1 MNDLQKLYDVL
12 VRDGYYTKSF
22 DEFKVKWQDQTYQ
35 DKVYGVVSRDGLFTK
50 SKNEFLSKYS
60 GQQEPLKKKEPTV
73 SASKSG
79 KPSSVSSS
87 RRFEGATV
95 EPISQKKYRTD
106 DYIDQVQNAK
116 TQPKQTKT
124 VVANTFV
131 PNAKEQKVDVITTDE
146 ANQMMAEDF
155 GKKEF
160 ELYSQISEIDPNV
173 FKEGE
178 ESAVKYLNDKFK
190 GSGFVFEETGLG
202 TNEIT
207 VKSTLNDGFGTVINE
222 KTIKLP
228 TSLFPG
234 MESAKSAATENAQK
248 EITDFMQQAF
258 LKKSEKEFL
267 SEDVKDY
274 GQLVKLAA
282 NNPYKYGEE
291 FLNQYDTERWMD
303 NQYRDLVIA
312 GKNIKREQETL
323 QREIDAYKE
332 SGVYNEET
340 ERLIRTRAANLQNQV
355 QANTSKYEE
364 LQDISAK
371 LPKAAAVYFQK
382 KEKEGNIPGLILGGV
397 VKGMMAP
404 TTALSTTGVDIAPL
418 LIPSKYLIPEV
429 QQVRLK
435 ASGMSDAEIK
445 DYAAKQMRK
454 YLDDGIDRA
463 NYIASLGTTEEYKQ
477 SEDRN
482 DLEKVATFL
491 SESIGT
497 AIAGGG
503 NPLLTKIAFFS
514 QSYNAIED
522 EMNSPQFDG
531 MSQMEKKIMSV
542 PYGLVIGQLD
552 RLGFNVA
559 TKIGNN
565 PVLNKLITNTI
576 ANAFTSLPKNASVE
590 VIDKAI
596 GESLKATMAKTGL
609 EIVGGSLVEGLTE
622 GTQSLAEYGMKN
634 LYNNFVADKD
644 VFQDV
649 PDITTKEGLDKA
661 LSAAKEEFYYG
672 ALGGA
677 IMSSGSTALKSL
689 SKGFDKGAEEFDF
702 FSKVINDPK
711 LRALIETDIKTKI
724 TSGEITKAEAQEQLD
739 AINKSVSIL
748 NKMPENLP
756 NESKMEAYNLILEK
770 NKIEKEI
777 AGKDSAL
784 VAAQTERVAEIN
796 EQLKQLS
803 KDAVQKQ
810 TAGEVPVQPGAA
822 VSGEMAQGESEAG
835 PQEVTQESQQEEEL
849 KTISD
854 RILKIEEASSRGELL
869 EDLEPGELKKL
880 KERKKEL
887 ENNLSKKAETT
898 LTEGELV
905 LNSINPTGS
914 IFAEYTPEQ
923 RDALPLGKDI
933 TTYDETA
940 GISPTEKVTV
950 YRGVPNGVNEIKS
963 GDFVTTNEQ
972 LAKDYAGEGKV
983 ISMEVNANEILDD
996 KTEPLGEEYILRIK
1010 KPITQIE
1017 ETVVEEET
1025 PTETKIEDIEVD
1037 ETPMADDL
1045 MDEVTKLKNLT
1056 TKQDFTNVDIKNPGR
1071 RKVVAQAA
1079 KAAKAISKVLPKV
1092 KIVLH
1097 SKSEDYVN
1105 ATKEMGGRL
1114 SEGGLYNNKRK
1125 EIHINLE
1132 KANNRT
1138 VAHEVFHAL
1147 LISRV
1152 KSDADA
1158 QKLTKSMIDS
1168 VIKSLLVTEK
1178 GGAKVLSYLQDFSNR
1193 YEDNVKNEEKLAEL
1207 FSILA
1212 DNYKTL
1218 PEPSRNIIRRFLDRL
1233 ASLFG
1238 IKKMTDSDVIQF
1250 MNTLSRKVEEGVE
1263 IEQYEVGKIQNAKDI
1278 NTRFQANFSDAV
1290 SKLTFEYD
1298 KNNERFE
1305 KLEKEGYITRDKS
1318 IDDFAGKFMLLH
1330 QPDAAFSGSIYK
1342 DGELLVEGKGGVF
1355 YPIKFHED
1363 GYFWASTSK
1372 TAKKMADD
1380 LNKVM
1385 DQNGGTIYMALTSAP
1400 YDKLMSSTT
1409 MSNAILDF
1417 FSSKAFDSN
1426 FKITPAQLNI
1436 ALRKAANDVKVVNNK
1451 KIGLGLGLAS
1461 DASLSDV
1468 KSKIKEA
1475 LNADNSS
1482 FADRKNFAEEL
1493 IKIMADKIKNDPKA
1507 TQQFG
1512 ELFSEGIQNKYF
1524 KGKTK
1529 TGKLKI
1535 SPANM
1540 VQAISEMFTEPILKE
1555 GVDRE
1560 KGGQVY
1566 AVVELSGKVKPTEST
1581 KHESYPMAI
1590 QADSDSKVKIH
1601 LLKDRKKW
1609 NEVFLDPDTNEAV
1622 DKAREKKIFPT
1633 TGVSTK
1639 GLQVGGFATRKQKL
1653 EQDVNKSQI
1662 KIYGEDFTDV
1672 FNKLGI
1678 PFEYLKDIKEKN
1690 IPDWLGGKNKKIT
1703 ELRNSLLKSIDYRI
1717 NLLENDLAK
1726 QSRKLINSESD
1737 FEFRRSLMNKKTDK
1751 ISSLEKLRDSIKE
1764 NLLSEKDIEILT
1776 NQEEFATRKQKL
1788 APNGKPS
1795 NLDDRQWDQVRT
1807 PAFKKWFGDWENDPK
1822 NASKVVDEN
1831 GEPLVVYHGSQENFD
1846 EFAKKYP
1853 KHPRNGYEVEGY
1865 WFTSSDENAKNYT
1878 RENPNFIKESDKPGV
1893 IYKVFLNIKN
1903 PIVFDMGNSKSPN
1916 SKIFDE
1922 MGWPANLQSRVSW
1935 KDLQQAVY
1943 RNKSIHDGVVFDNIK
1958 DTLLATNFQVFKPNQ
1973 IKSAT
1978 ENEGTFDEG
1987 DFSIRKQKLSDVDQI
2002 VDTAKKNNISDDAI
2016 RQLAK
2021 DQGFT
2026 DREVSD
2032 AIQNYNNKA
2041 EGIFIK
2047 SKDGGVKT
2055 VITDAARKYRQKYF
2069 SSKGFLPKIGFTY
2082 KERMEQQIAKEA
2094 NQADKVARKFSR
2106 MFHSYKGD
2114 KDALISDF
2122 DKYLR
2127 GDTSVKLPEGFGRIA
2142 DQMRAHIDK
2151 LSQDLIASGMV
2162 DDPAIEVIVNNMGS
2176 YLTRS
2181 YEIYDNKNWK
2191 QKVTQETI
2199 DKAKNFLKNQPGF
2212 MDMAVEQSAK
2222 EGIPLDEV
2230 LQTMVDN
2237 KIEEWLSKDNA
2248 KALISGSKL
2257 GSKDLSILKQK
2268 QDIPEELRMLMG
2280 EYTDPAMNYARTI
2293 LKISNLT
2300 AKHKFLVDMKKAG
2313 LNKFFFEEN
2322 NPRKPLAFNTKLA
2335 AEGSETMN
2343 PLNGLYTTPEIA
2355 EAFGGFMSPN
2365 SEISKLLE
2373 YYYKAMV
2380 GVKWAKTIGSVSTH
2394 MKNVIGNLGFVAL
2407 NGHNL
2412 RELGNSLKVLRAD
2425 FTGLDDADLQKK
2437 INEYI
2442 ELGVI
2447 KQGAGINEIKDMF
2460 KDARIDTF
2468 LEQRIS
2474 SKTPKTKRERLS
2486 NLTKKKAVQLKVFL
2500 EELYQAED
2508 DMYKIVAF
2516 ETEMSRYSKALY
2528 GKSKSQLTE
2537 DQRKRVTEKA
2547 SEVIKNLYPSYNR
2560 IPEAIKKM
2568 RRVPLF
2574 FGSFISFQAES
2585 LRTSYKTFE
2594 LIKEEINSENPEI
2607 RKIGAKRLAYAT
2619 AYLSMKTAALS
2630 FASMAAGTGMSGV
2643 LGAIFDDDDEK
2654 EKEKDVR
2661 EFVAPWSKDS
2671 DLIILKAGDGTVDYI
2686 DFSASDPHGGLN
2698 RAMNAFLK
2706 GDNPIDAFSDG
2717 VVALAAPFL
2726 GGDITTTALLNL
2738 KNNTNQYGGQIYNP
2752 EDDFEDQ
2759 SIDVLEHIYKLVEPG
2774 TVTTVRRIVES
2785 DNKPNEILGMTGFKV
2800 QSVDLAKQFG
2810 FKTKEFSERLNDTK
2824 RPYNTEYYKTVE
2836 IIADPRSSKEGRQEQ
2851 IDKTEVEYEKST
2863 KKYNQVAEEFKE
2875 VFNSALR
2882 LGTDYDL
2889 LETIIM
2895 DGRTFSKK
2903 NLYDW
2908 EDGFKLEIPYK
2919 EY

>member
-1 MNDLQKLYDVL
+1 MPLDY
-12 VRDGYYTKSF
+12 
-22 DEFKVKWQDQTYQ
+22 
-35 DKVYGVVSRDGLFTK
+35 
-50 SKNEFLSKYS
+50 NEFANKIKAKYP
-60 GQQEPLKKKEPTV
+60 QYKNVDNYELATKMVAKYPQYKDQVDLKKKEV
-73 SASKSG
+73 
-79 KPSSVSSS
+79 SVSQSGAQGTSSGRLSSTTTKPTGSS

-202 TNEIT
+202 NSVR
-207 VKSTLNDGFGTVINE
+207 VKSTLDDGFGTTINE
-222 KTIKLP
+222 KVIELP
-228 TSLFPG
+228 NKTWTTFGLVDTKTG
-234 MESAKSAATENAQK
+234 EETQK
-248 EITDFMQQAF
+248 EVSDFMNKAF

-267 SEDVKDY
+267 NEDVKDY

-282 NNPYKYGEE
+282 DNPYKYGEG

-303 NQYRDLVIA
+303 GQYRDLVIA

-371 LPKAAAVYFQK
+371 LPKAAAVYMQN
-382 KEKEGNIPGLILGGV
+382 KEKEGNFAGLVTRNLASGLMNIEKALI
-397 VKGMMAP
+397 
-404 TTALSTTGVDIAPL
+404 TTATDVAPL
-418 LIPSKYLIPEV
+418 LIPSKYMIPEV
-429 QQVRLK
+429 EQVRLK
-435 ASGMSDAEIK
+435 ASGMTDSQIK
-445 DYAAKQMRK
+445 DYAAKQLRK
-454 YLDDGIDRA
+454 GVVNEALEGAKDLY
-463 NYIASLGTTEEYKQ
+463 SLGTTEAYAQ
-477 SEDRN
+477 SKDRN
-482 DLEKVATFL
+482 DIEKTASFL
-491 SESIGT
+491 AESIGT
-497 AIAGGG
+497 AISGGA
-503 NPLLTKIAFFS
+503 NPLLSKIAFFS

-542 PYGLVIGQLD
+542 PYGIVIGQLD

-559 TKIGNN
+559 TKIGSN

-576 ANAFTSLPKNASVE
+576 ASAFTSLPKNAS
-590 VIDKAI
+590 IDVMQKAI

-622 GTQSLAEYGMKN
+622 GTQSLAEYTMKN
-634 LYNNFVADKD
+634 LYNNVVANQEL
-644 VFQDV
+644 FQDV
-649 PDITTKEGLDKA
+649 PDITTKEGFDKA
-661 LSAAKEEFYYG
+661 LAAAKEETYYG
-672 ALGGA
+672 ALGGL
-677 IMSSGSTALKSL
+677 IMASGSTALKSL

-756 NESKMEAYNLILEK
+756 SESKMEAYNLILEK

-810 TAGEVPVQPGAA
+810 STNEVPVQPGAA
-822 VSGEMAQGESEAG
+822 VGQQVEERVPESETEGTTGETVREEA
-835 PQEVTQESQQEEEL
+835 QWEQAETALTEEERQGV
-849 KTISD
+849 ID
-854 RILKIEEASSRGELL
+854 NFIESEREAI
-869 EDLEPGELKKL
+869 
-880 KERKKEL
+880 
-887 ENNLSKKAETT
+887 NNLSDSFTQEEKQGIIDELESDPIEYAKSRAGIGVSAINNFLGELGIQRVEQEAQQQVQTT
-898 LTEGELV
+898 LTEEERQSVIDNFVKSEREAIEDAYGDKEVWKERKIEL
-905 LNSINPTGS
+905 LNELESDPIAFAQSRADIESSSAQFVNQLGLNKEAEQATPT
-914 IFAEYTPEQ
+914 
-923 RDALPLGKDI
+923 
-933 TTYDETA
+933 TT
-940 GISPTEKVTV
+940 
-950 YRGVPNGVNEIKS
+950 
-963 GDFVTTNEQ
+963 
-972 LAKDYAGEGKV
+972 
-983 ISMEVNANEILDD
+983 
-996 KTEPLGEEYILRIK
+996 EEA
-1010 KPITQIE
+1010 TIE
-1017 ETVVEEET
+1017 EVK

-1178 GGAKVLSYLQDFSNR
+1178 GGAKVLSYLQEFSNR

-1238 IKKMTDSDVIQF
+1238 IKKMTDNDVIQF

-1355 YPIKFHED
+1355 YPIKFHND

-1461 DASLSDV
+1461 DASLNDV

-1639 GLQVGGFATRKQKL
+1639 GLQVGGF
-1653 EQDVNKSQI
+1653 
-1662 KIYGEDFTDV
+1662 
-1672 FNKLGI
+1672 
-1678 PFEYLKDIKEKN
+1678 
-1690 IPDWLGGKNKKIT
+1690 
-1703 ELRNSLLKSIDYRI
+1703 
-1717 NLLENDLAK
+1717 
-1726 QSRKLINSESD
+1726 
-1737 FEFRRSLMNKKTDK
+1737 
-1751 ISSLEKLRDSIKE
+1751 
-1764 NLLSEKDIEILT
+1764 
-1776 NQEEFATRKQKL
+1776 
-1788 APNGKPS
+1788 
-1795 NLDDRQWDQVRT
+1795 
-1807 PAFKKWFGDWENDPK
+1807 
-1822 NASKVVDEN
+1822 
-1831 GEPLVVYHGSQENFD
+1831 
-1846 EFAKKYP
+1846 
-1853 KHPRNGYEVEGY
+1853 
-1865 WFTSSDENAKNYT
+1865 
-1878 RENPNFIKESDKPGV
+1878 
-1893 IYKVFLNIKN
+1893 
-1903 PIVFDMGNSKSPN
+1903 
-1916 SKIFDE
+1916 
-1922 MGWPANLQSRVSW
+1922 
-1935 KDLQQAVY
+1935 
-1943 RNKSIHDGVVFDNIK
+1943 
-1958 DTLLATNFQVFKPNQ
+1958 
-1973 IKSAT
+1973 
-1978 ENEGTFDEG
+1978 DEG
-1987 DFSIRKQKLSDVDQI
+1987 DFATRKQKLSDVDQI
-2002 VDTAKKNNISDDAI
+2002 VDTAKKNNISDEAI
-2016 RQLAK
+2016 RKLAK
-2021 DQGFT
+2021 DQGFS

-2032 AIQNYNNKA
+2032 ALQDYSNKA

-2047 SKDGGVKT
+2047 SEDGGVKT
-2055 VITDAARKYRQKYF
+2055 VITDFARKYRQKYL

-2162 DDPAIEVIVNNMGS
+2162 GESSIEDIIKNMDSYLNKEIDKKANQETINKAKDFLKNQQNFMDKASEQSKKRGIPLDEVIEKIASVIVEDSDIEVIINNMGS

-2181 YEIYDNKNWK
+2181 YEIYDNRNWK

-2380 GVKWAKTIGSVSTH
+2380 GVKWAKTIGSFATH

-2412 RELGNSLKVLRAD
+2412 RELGNSYKVLKAD
-2425 FTGLDDADLQKK
+2425 FIGSDDATLQKK

-2474 SKTPKTKRERLS
+2474 SKTPKTKAERLS
-2486 NLTKKKAVQLKVFL
+2486 NLTKKKAIQLKVFL

-2516 ETEMSRYSKALY
+2516 ETEMNRYSKALY

-2537 DQRKRVTEKA
+2537 DQRKRVSEKA

-2594 LIKEEINSENPEI
+2594 LIKEELNSENPEI
-2607 RKIGAKRLAYAT
+2607 KKIGAKRLAYAT

-2630 FASMAAGTGMSGV
+2630 LAGMAAGTGMSGV
-2643 LGAIFDDDDEK
+2643 LGALFDDDDEK

-2671 DLIILKAGDGTVDYI
+2671 DLIILKAGDGTIDYI
-2686 DFSASDPHGGLN
+2686 DFSASDPHGSLN

-2706 GDNPIDAFSDG
+2706 GDNAIDAFSDG
-2717 VVALAAPFL
+2717 VVALISPFL

-2759 SIDVLEHIYKLVEPG
+2759 STDILEHIYKLVEPG
-2774 TVTTVRRIVES
+2774 TITTVRRIIES
-2785 DNKPNEILGMTGFKV
+2785 DNKLNEIAGTTGFKV

-2851 IDKTEVEYEKST
+2851 IDKTELEYEKSN
-2863 KKYNQVAEEFKE
+2863 KKYNQVADEFKE

>member
-1 MNDLQKLYDVL
+1 MPLDY
-12 VRDGYYTKSF
+12 
-22 DEFKVKWQDQTYQ
+22 
-35 DKVYGVVSRDGLFTK
+35 
-50 SKNEFLSKYS
+50 NEFANKIKAKYP
-60 GQQEPLKKKEPTV
+60 QYKNVDNYELATKMVAKYPQYKDQVDLKKKEV
-73 SASKSG
+73 
-79 KPSSVSSS
+79 SVSQSGAQGTSSGRLSSTTTKPTGSS

-146 ANQMMAEDF
+146 ANQMMADDF

-202 TNEIT
+202 NSVR
-207 VKSTLNDGFGTVINE
+207 VKSTLDDGFGTTINE
-222 KTIKLP
+222 KVIELP
-228 TSLFPG
+228 NKTWTTFGLVDTKTG
-234 MESAKSAATENAQK
+234 EETQK
-248 EITDFMQQAF
+248 EVSDFMNKAF

-267 SEDVKDY
+267 NEDVKDY

-282 NNPYKYGEE
+282 DNPYKYGEG

-303 NQYRDLVIA
+303 GQYRDLVIA

-371 LPKAAAVYFQK
+371 LPKAAAVYMQN
-382 KEKEGNIPGLILGGV
+382 KEKEGNFAGLVTRNLASGLMNIEKALI
-397 VKGMMAP
+397 
-404 TTALSTTGVDIAPL
+404 TTATDVAPL
-418 LIPSKYLIPEV
+418 LIPSKYMIPEV
-429 QQVRLK
+429 EQVRLK
-435 ASGMSDAEIK
+435 ASGMTDSQIK
-445 DYAAKQMRK
+445 DYAAKQLRK
-454 YLDDGIDRA
+454 GVVNEALEGAKDFY
-463 NYIASLGTTEEYKQ
+463 SLGTTEAYAQ
-477 SEDRN
+477 SKDRN
-482 DLEKVATFL
+482 DIEKTASFL
-491 SESIGT
+491 AESIGT
-497 AIAGGG
+497 AISGGA
-503 NPLLTKIAFFS
+503 NPLLSKIAFFS

-542 PYGLVIGQLD
+542 PYGIVIGQLD

-559 TKIGNN
+559 TKIGSN

-576 ANAFTSLPKNASVE
+576 ASAFTSLPKNAS
-590 VIDKAI
+590 IDVMQKAI

-622 GTQSLAEYGMKN
+622 GTQSLAEYTMKN
-634 LYNNFVADKD
+634 LYNNVVANQEL
-644 VFQDV
+644 FQDV
-649 PDITTKEGLDKA
+649 PDITTKEGFDKA
-661 LSAAKEEFYYG
+661 LAAAKEETYYG
-672 ALGGA
+672 ALGGL
-677 IMSSGSTALKSL
+677 IMASGSTALKSL

-756 NESKMEAYNLILEK
+756 SESKMEAYNLILEK

-810 TAGEVPVQPGAA
+810 STNEVPVQPGAT
-822 VSGEMAQGESEAG
+822 VSGEVAQGESETG
-835 PQEVTQESQQEEEL
+835 PQEVTQESQQEKINQLPEQDRKEL
-849 KTISD
+849 YKLSGVDSNWDMAAEGDWMSRTSGSDAYTQRKLPEWNRASKLGDINPNSDITYKIDKEIVQAKDVNGVTIGLIQMSFNGGIQHLAVAPEFRKKGVAIKLYELLKENNPNVDLSKTKNKSIGFEKSFGA
-854 RILKIEEASSRGELL
+854 LGVLEAYNKAKENGTNPELVQKFNLLLGETPIEE
-869 EDLEPGELKKL
+869 
-880 KERKKEL
+880 
-887 ENNLSKKAETT
+887 NI
-898 LTEGELV
+898 V
-905 LNSINPTGS
+905 
-914 IFAEYTPEQ
+914 
-923 RDALPLGKDI
+923 
-933 TTYDETA
+933 
-940 GISPTEKVTV
+940 
-950 YRGVPNGVNEIKS
+950 
-963 GDFVTTNEQ
+963 
-972 LAKDYAGEGKV
+972 
-983 ISMEVNANEILDD
+983 
-996 KTEPLGEEYILRIK
+996 
-1010 KPITQIE
+1010 
-1017 ETVVEEET
+1017 EET
-1025 PTETKIEDIEVD
+1025 PAETKIEDIEVD

-1178 GGAKVLSYLQDFSNR
+1178 GGAKVLSYLQEFSNR

-1238 IKKMTDSDVIQF
+1238 IKKMTDNDVIQF

-1461 DASLSDV
+1461 DASLNDV

-1609 NEVFLDPDTNEAV
+1609 NEVFLDPDTNGAV

-1639 GLQVGGFATRKQKL
+1639 GLQVGGFD
-1653 EQDVNKSQI
+1653 EGD
-1662 KIYGEDFTDV
+1662 
-1672 FNKLGI
+1672 
-1678 PFEYLKDIKEKN
+1678 
-1690 IPDWLGGKNKKIT
+1690 
-1703 ELRNSLLKSIDYRI
+1703 
-1717 NLLENDLAK
+1717 
-1726 QSRKLINSESD
+1726 
-1737 FEFRRSLMNKKTDK
+1737 
-1751 ISSLEKLRDSIKE
+1751 
-1764 NLLSEKDIEILT
+1764 
-1776 NQEEFATRKQKL
+1776 FATRKQKL
-1788 APNGKPS
+1788 
-1795 NLDDRQWDQVRT
+1795 
-1807 PAFKKWFGDWENDPK
+1807 
-1822 NASKVVDEN
+1822 
-1831 GEPLVVYHGSQENFD
+1831 
-1846 EFAKKYP
+1846 
-1853 KHPRNGYEVEGY
+1853 
-1865 WFTSSDENAKNYT
+1865 
-1878 RENPNFIKESDKPGV
+1878 
-1893 IYKVFLNIKN
+1893 
-1903 PIVFDMGNSKSPN
+1903 
-1916 SKIFDE
+1916 
-1922 MGWPANLQSRVSW
+1922 
-1935 KDLQQAVY
+1935 
-1943 RNKSIHDGVVFDNIK
+1943 
-1958 DTLLATNFQVFKPNQ
+1958 
-1973 IKSAT
+1973 
-1978 ENEGTFDEG
+1978 
-1987 DFSIRKQKLSDVDQI
+1987 SDVEQI
-2002 VDTAKKNNISDDAI
+2002 VDTAKKNNISDEAI
-2016 RQLAK
+2016 RKLAK
-2021 DQGFT
+2021 DQGFS

-2032 AIQNYNNKA
+2032 ALQDYSNKA

-2047 SKDGGVKT
+2047 SEDGGVKT
-2055 VITDAARKYRQKYF
+2055 VITDFARKYRQKYL

-2162 DDPAIEVIVNNMGS
+2162 GESSIEDIIKNMDSYLNKEIDKKANQETINKAKDFLKNQQNFMDKASEQSKKRGIPLDEVIEKIASVIVEDSDIEVIINNMGS

-2181 YEIYDNKNWK
+2181 YEIYDNRNWK

-2380 GVKWAKTIGSVSTH
+2380 GVKWNKTIGSVATH
-2394 MKNVIGNLGFVAL
+2394 MKNVIGNLFFVAL
-2407 NGHNL
+2407 NGHDL

-2425 FTGLDDADLQKK
+2425 FIGSDDAELQKK

-2474 SKTPKTKRERLS
+2474 SKTPKTKAERLS

-2516 ETEMSRYSKALY
+2516 ETEMNRYSKALY

-2547 SEVIKNLYPSYNR
+2547 SEIIKNLYPTYNR

-2671 DLIILKAGDGTVDYI
+2671 DLIILKAGDGTIDYI
-2686 DFSASDPHGGLN
+2686 DFSASDPHGSLN

-2706 GDNPIDAFSDG
+2706 GDNAIDAFSDG
-2717 VVALAAPFL
+2717 VVALISPFL

-2759 SIDVLEHIYKLVEPG
+2759 STDILEHIYKLVEPG
-2774 TVTTVRRIVES
+2774 TITTVRRIIES
-2785 DNKPNEILGMTGFKV
+2785 DNKLNEIAGTTGFKV

-2824 RPYNTEYYKTVE
+2824 RPYNTEYYKTLE
-2836 IIADPRSSKEGRQEQ
+2836 IIEDPRSSKEGRQEQ
-2851 IDKTEVEYEKST
+2851 IDKTELEYEKSN
-2863 KKYNQVAEEFKE
+2863 KKYNQVADEFKE